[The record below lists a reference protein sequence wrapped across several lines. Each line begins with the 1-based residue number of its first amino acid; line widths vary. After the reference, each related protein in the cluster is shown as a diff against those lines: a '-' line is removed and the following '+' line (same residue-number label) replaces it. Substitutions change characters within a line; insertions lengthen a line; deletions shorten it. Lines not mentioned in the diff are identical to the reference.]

1 MAKNHKALDALCDI
15 LDRSPSERK
24 YDFIFYACHSVGL
37 SMEPT
42 GLEPTKE
49 RKLRDLHWD
58 FTLDDLRKRL
68 VQLVDQI
75 GLLEQ
80 VVVEGVL
87 AFLISFY
94 RKLADP
100 NETPRVV
107 QNHFDMIENLKQ
119 QLSLPPSE
127 RRSDMS
133 DEELKNSITMFED
146 ALSGCEARRQ
156 SAEGALDFLQQ
167 EAKDTF
173 TDEFW
178 KEILHDM

>member
-15 LDRSPSERK
+15 LDRSPSGRK
-24 YDFIFYACHSVGL
+24 YDFIFYACYSVGL

-58 FTLDDLRKRL
+58 FTLGDFRKRL
-68 VQLVDQI
+68 VQLVDEF

-107 QNHFDMIENLKQ
+107 QNHLGMIENLKQ
-119 QLSLPPSE
+119 QLRLPASE
-127 RRSDMS
+127 RRSKMS
-133 DEELKNSITMFED
+133 DEELKDFITKVED
-146 ALSGCEARRQ
+146 MLGGCEARRED
-156 SAEGALDFLQQ
+156 AEEALHFLQQ